1 MITKRFFVL
10 ISLCLGCILSMQAQK
25 QISAKLEQ
33 ATVYFNGAALTHTAA
48 ATLKSGSQEVIIDGL
63 TPDIVLSSLKVK
75 ANGVL
80 ISASEFSRDYITPKE
95 ETVRVKKL
103 NDSLDY
109 YNDLLTEAMD
119 ELAVHSQLLKLVTEG
134 TQNNMNQ
141 KEHGVTI
148 ADINANM
155 ELYKTKASELQKSIN
170 KDNKKIELLEEAVER
185 LGKQL
190 LQDGNANK
198 IRSGVLKLSI
208 SVPQNVNTVFTI
220 TYVTNKA
227 KWVPCY
233 DLNIPSMD
241 KPIVLQAKAHVQQT
255 TGLDWNNVKLTLST
269 AQPNRSSEA
278 PVFKAW
284 FLQFARPQRLIDGV
298 QVRANKTSEG
308 YETSASNT
316 IIYEKSSLEGV
327 SAADGTNPEVVSM
340 NDYININEQEFMVN
354 YDIAVPYDIPGNG
367 KVQLIDLNNYD
378 IKADFKYYSAPKL
391 SDLTYIVATL
401 SDYGKYNLL
410 PGEATVTFNDTYVGK
425 TYIRPND
432 TENQI
437 TLTLTTEPRVTV
449 KREKQR
455 DFCSTKHVGN
465 STTETRSYLIT
476 VRNNLTRSAKLT
488 LKEQY
493 PISNDKDIEVKVL
506 EVKPAAT
513 YDKTEIGVLTWDVE
527 LNAGETRTYVVTYS
541 VKYPKDRT
549 LVW

>member
-10 ISLCLGCILSMQAQK
+10 ISLCLGCILPMQAQK

>member
-155 ELYKTKASELQKSIN
+155 ELYKTKAAELQKSIN

-506 EVKPAAT
+506 EVKPVAT

>member
-208 SVPQNVNTVFTI
+208 SVHN
-220 TYVTNKA
+220 
-227 KWVPCY
+227 
-233 DLNIPSMD
+233 LR
-241 KPIVLQAKAHVQQT
+241 HQQSKM
-255 TGLDWNNVKLTLST
+255 GALL
-269 AQPNRSSEA
+269 RS
-278 PVFKAW
+278 
-284 FLQFARPQRLIDGV
+284 
-298 QVRANKTSEG
+298 
-308 YETSASNT
+308 
-316 IIYEKSSLEGV
+316 
-327 SAADGTNPEVVSM
+327 
-340 NDYININEQEFMVN
+340 
-354 YDIAVPYDIPGNG
+354 
-367 KVQLIDLNNYD
+367 
-378 IKADFKYYSAPKL
+378 
-391 SDLTYIVATL
+391 
-401 SDYGKYNLL
+401 
-410 PGEATVTFNDTYVGK
+410 
-425 TYIRPND
+425 
-432 TENQI
+432 
-437 TLTLTTEPRVTV
+437 
-449 KREKQR
+449 
-455 DFCSTKHVGN
+455 
-465 STTETRSYLIT
+465 
-476 VRNNLTRSAKLT
+476 
-488 LKEQY
+488 QY
-493 PISNDKDIEVKVL
+493 PVN
-506 EVKPAAT
+506 
-513 YDKTEIGVLTWDVE
+513 G
-527 LNAGETRTYVVTYS
+527 
-541 VKYPKDRT
+541 
-549 LVW
+549 